1 MAEVDERRSED
12 LNAQRA
18 AALGCIPSAV
28 ALLDATGRP
37 LWVNQP
43 MQRLLGGSDAPAIAQ
58 AIVVPDEAD
67 DPLRRA
73 LRTAVEDGGA
83 TRLSSIRLHGAA
95 GPVDRE
101 AWIGPLPTTAG
112 EAPPAVVLVVPPDEE
127 RLHPL
132 LANTY
137 DVISVL
143 DADGTIR
150 YSNPAAG
157 RLTGY
162 EGEVLGGTSAIDLVH
177 PDEQDIVL
185 AALSDLP
192 ASGDDPLRL
201 RLRFGD
207 GRWHHCLV
215 HIANLLD
222 DPAVG
227 GLVVTVH
234 DITEQVEAND
244 ELRRSEQWMRRLLA
258 QLTDVVV
265 VFSED
270 GEITY
275 VSPSIEALVGQPE
288 SVHPGT
294 DAFETIHPDDLGVVD
309 DVLARVLREPESEQR
324 GTVRLRHALGHYVW
338 VEAVV
343 TNGLG
348 DPAVRGIIATLRDV
362 TELKQAE
369 QMFRGLVDSA
379 PDAMVVVDDAGTLVL
394 VNERAEQLFGWSADE
409 LVGQSVDVLVPDA
422 VRERHEAHRRDF
434 VASPRTRAMGEGLE
448 LMARRRDGSEVPVEV
463 SLAPHETHRG
473 RLVSAAIRDIT
484 AQRETRRAL
493 ESALHGE
500 QDVVRRLEKADAL
513 RAEFVSTVAHE
524 LKSPLTAISGF
535 AQMLQRVLGEDDG
548 SPASPGHMASRI
560 RVNSDRML
568 DMIEQLL
575 RFSRLEAGS
584 ARLER
589 EEVDLRTV
597 VDRSIELLGEALSGH
612 DLQVDI
618 PDGLTVWADP
628 DGLANVVRNLLS
640 NAGKFG
646 PKATRIWVDAEQTP
660 DGVQVSVSDEG
671 PGVPPGEREQV
682 FEQFHQTETGR
693 RRGGTGI
700 GLSIARRYVELHDG
714 DIWVDQRPGAGA
726 RFSFFLPG
734 SEP

>member
-1 MAEVDERRSED
+1 MARLCVRHPCAVSTVTTVVPVAEVDERRSED
-12 LNAQRA
+12 LTAERA

-28 ALLDATGRP
+28 ALLDTEGRP
-37 LWVNQP
+37 RWVNDP
-43 MQRLLGGSDAPAIAQ
+43 MRRLLGGDDALDLAG
-58 AIVVPDEAD
+58 AIVVPVAPD

-73 LRTAVEDGGA
+73 LRAAVDGGEA
-83 TRLSSIRLHGAA
+83 TRLSSIRLHGAD

-101 AWIGPLPTTAG
+101 GWIGPLPTPEG
-112 EAPPAVVLVVPPDEE
+112 DAPSAVVLVVPPDEE

-137 DVISVL
+137 DIISVL

-157 RLTGY
+157 RISGY

-177 PDEQDIVL
+177 PDEQEIVL
-185 AALSDLP
+185 ATLSDLP
-192 ASGDDPLRL
+192 ASGDEPLRL

-265 VFSED
+265 VFTED

-275 VSPSIEALVGQPE
+275 VSPSVERLVGRPD
-288 SVHPGT
+288 SVAPGT
-294 DAFETIHPDDLGVVD
+294 DAFEDVHPDDLDVVD
-309 DVLARVLREPESEQR
+309 DVLARVLREPESEHR
-324 GTVRLRHALGHYVW
+324 GTLRLRHAEGHYVW

-343 TNGLG
+343 TNGLA

-394 VNERAEQLFGWSADE
+394 VNERAEQLFGWTADE
-409 LVGQSVDVLVPDA
+409 LVGQPVDLLVPDA
-422 VRERHEAHRRDF
+422 ARERHEAHRREF
-434 VASPRTRAMGEGLE
+434 VAAPRTRAMGEGLE

-463 SLAPHETHRG
+463 SLAPHQTHRG

-484 AQRETRRAL
+484 AQREIRRAL

-500 QDVVRRLEKADAL
+500 QEVVKRLEKADAL
-513 RAEFVSTVAHE
+513 RAEFVATVAHE

-535 AQMLQRVLGEDDG
+535 AQMLQRVLGDDDG
-548 SPASPGHMASRI
+548 GTASPGQMASRI
-560 RVNSDRML
+560 RANSDRML

-584 ARLER
+584 RRASSAK
-589 EEVDLRTV
+589 
-597 VDRSIELLGEALSGH
+597 RS
-612 DLQVDI
+612 
-618 PDGLTVWADP
+618 TC
-628 DGLANVVRNLLS
+628 
-640 NAGKFG
+640 G
-646 PKATRIWVDAEQTP
+646 PSSITR
-660 DGVQVSVSDEG
+660 SSC
-671 PGVPPGEREQV
+671 
-682 FEQFHQTETGR
+682 
-693 RRGGTGI
+693 
-700 GLSIARRYVELHDG
+700 SARR
-714 DIWVDQRPGAGA
+714 
-726 RFSFFLPG
+726 
-734 SEP
+734 